1 VRTRSFLISFGAA
14 AVGFGAAR
22 ALATSYIPVLL
33 DRIHDAP
40 GLIGLVMLINAVI
53 GLTVPLI
60 AGVVTD
66 RRRPGRLG
74 RRGGVLA
81 WGAVIAAGGL
91 VAVATGTTSSYLALA
106 LAAAVVYTGLN
117 VATTA
122 HRAVVA
128 EAFPYDERPR
138 ATSTQELAALLGGL
152 VGTLAGGLLID
163 PAAPAAFLVIAVLV
177 LVAAV
182 PTLRLAAVRE
192 AGATVERSTRPPL
205 RDLWAIAQR
214 PGAREVLI
222 AQVLW
227 VTGYAAV
234 PTFLILYAD
243 DVLDVGAGAAGGMIV
258 AFGALTGLGTL
269 VAGRLTGPRLERGL
283 LLGVALLGVGGLAA
297 IPATSLATAA
307 LPFALVAFGAGL
319 ATALGYPYFTR
330 FVGADQAG
338 RAAGLFFSVR
348 SIGSAV
354 ALPVAGGLAQVG
366 GYRWIWVTGGVALL
380 ALVPLRRTMAARDR
394 AMATD
399 APRPAV
405 ARVGVVVPYLASARV
420 ADVARRVAA
429 QPEVVA
435 VAVVDDGAPPVLAE
449 EVDAL
454 AAAPPPALAPILSVH
469 PGRHAGKAGAV
480 LSGIAALRER
490 ADLDAI
496 AVVDSDGQHPPE
508 RLAAFV
514 AASAAADVVI
524 GRRVGRGG
532 RMPLDRR
539 IANALASALLSLR
552 VGRRLPDTQNGMRLY
567 RLDALDRVPLGPGGY
582 DVETR
587 HLRELVAAREQIAWV
602 PIPTIYRGEPSGFR
616 PVADSARVLLAMAG
630 RARPRRDRG
639 PRAAAVGAHLRL
651 WAPRLGLTVAFG
663 WLVAALLPVLQPLD
677 DRLYLAVNHL
687 GDGPDWLYDAVDPHT
702 RNYALI
708 TLLTAIAAAAA
719 YRRVRYALG
728 AAGAVLL
735 AGFGADLIMQ
745 VVRMWTDRPRPEEVL
760 GSQAWLSHERDWS
773 QIASFPSGHLVVTS
787 AMVVAA
793 IIAVPRLRWGL
804 VPYVAVI
811 AATRILFGA
820 HFPSDVVVG
829 AVVGVVSGGFYAGLA
844 RALGWLPA
852 RDVAPQPERARIAGL
867 RSAGG
872 TAAAAAPAAGAARA
886 ALPAVVAAEPVAAA
900 PGGGPP
906 VAV

>member
-1 VRTRSFLISFGAA
+1 MRTRSFLISFGAA

-40 GLIGLVMLINAVI
+40 GLIGLVMLINAVV
-53 GLTVPLI
+53 GLTVPLV
-60 AGVVTD
+60 AGVVSD

-91 VAVATGTTSSYLALA
+91 VAVATGTASSYLALA
-106 LAAAVVYTGLN
+106 LGAAVIYTGLN

-128 EAFPYDERPR
+128 EAFPYDERPK

-163 PAAPAAFLVIAVLV
+163 PAAPAAFLLIAVVV

-182 PTLRLAAVRE
+182 PTLRLAAVRT
-192 AGATVERSTRPPL
+192 AGAEVEPATRPPL

-243 DVLDVGAGAAGGMIV
+243 DVLGVGAGVAGAMVV
-258 AFGALTGLGTL
+258 AFGAFTGLGTL
-269 VAGRLTGPRLERGL
+269 IAGRLKGDHLERGL
-283 LLGVALLGVGGLAA
+283 LLGVALLGIGGVAA
-297 IPATSLATAA
+297 IPASSVATAA
-307 LPFALVAFGAGL
+307 LPFTLVAFGAGL

-330 FVGADQAG
+330 FVGADHAG

-348 SIGSAV
+348 SIGSAL
-354 ALPVAGGLAQVG
+354 AIPLAGGLAQIG
-366 GYRWIWVTGGVALL
+366 GYRWMWVTGGVALL
-380 ALVPLRRTMAARDR
+380 ALVPLWRTMAGRLGAD
-394 AMATD
+394 ATAG
-399 APRPAV
+399 APRPVV
-405 ARVGVVVPYLASARV
+405 ARVGVVVPYLASDQV

-429 QPEVVA
+429 QPGVVA
-435 VAVVDDGAPPVLAE
+435 VAVVDDGAPPALAAA
-449 EVDAL
+449 VDAL
-454 AAAPPPALAPILSVH
+454 AASGVVPILSVR

-480 LSGIAALRER
+480 LAGIAALREH
-490 ADLDAI
+490 AELDAV

-508 RLAAFV
+508 RLSAFV
-514 AASAAADVVI
+514 AASARADVVI
-524 GRRVGRGG
+524 GHRVGRRG
-532 RMPLDRR
+532 RMPLDRLV
-539 IANALASALLSLR
+539 ANAAASALLSLR
-552 VGRRLPDTQNGMRLY
+552 AHRRLPDTQNGMRLY
-567 RLDALDRVPLGPGGY
+567 RLDALDRVPLRPGGY

-587 HLRELVAAREQIAWV
+587 HLRELVAAGERVAWV

-616 PVADSARVLLAMAG
+616 PLADTARVAAAMVG
-630 RARPRRDRG
+630 RARPRRAHG
-639 PRAAAVGAHLRL
+639 PRATAVGAYLRA
-651 WAPRLGLTVAFG
+651 WAPRLGLTIAFG
-663 WLVAALLPVLQPLD
+663 WLVAALLPVIQPLD
-677 DRLYLAVNHL
+677 NRVYLAVNHL
-687 GDGPDWLYDAVDPHT
+687 GDGPPWLYDAVDPHT

-708 TLLTAIAAAAA
+708 TLLAVGAAGLA
-719 YRRVRYALG
+719 YRRLRYALG
-728 AAGAVLL
+728 AGLTVLL

-745 VVRMWTDRPRPEEVL
+745 IVRMWTDRPRPEEVL
-760 GSQAWLSHERDWS
+760 GSQAWLSHGRDWS

-787 AMVVAA
+787 AMAVAA
-793 IIAVPRLRWGL
+793 IVAVPRLRWGL

-820 HFPSDVVVG
+820 HFPSDVLVG
-829 AVVGVVSGGFYAGLA
+829 AVVGVISGLFYSGLG
-844 RALGWLPA
+844 RTLGWLPA
-852 RDVAPQPERARIAGL
+852 RPAVEPAARPLADDGDL
-867 RSAGG
+867 RSPGEKKSPRSGG
-872 TAAAAAPAAGAARA
+872 
-886 ALPAVVAAEPVAAA
+886 VAADP
-900 PGGGPP
+900 PP
-906 VAV
+906 VPV